1 MAFIVDFESA
11 EDMNVTTKFMGFME
25 KIGVC
30 RFTKL
35 YNLEHWFSDIMIV
48 EYELTK
54 DKRD

>member
-54 DKRD
+54 DRHN